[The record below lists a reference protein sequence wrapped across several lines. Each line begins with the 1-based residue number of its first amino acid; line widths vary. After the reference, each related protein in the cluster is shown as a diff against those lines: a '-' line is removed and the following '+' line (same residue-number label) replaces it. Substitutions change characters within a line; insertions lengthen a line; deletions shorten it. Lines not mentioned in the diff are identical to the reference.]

1 MEVCLTLVEHGQHLT
16 RKLLAAFAALGEYL
30 GQGNAD
36 AALCAVLSDELH
48 LLGGIGREGVDGDN
62 DRHAELLHV
71 VQMGVEVADAALERA
86 HVGGVQ
92 LGLGYAAVVLERA
105 DGRDEHDAVRRDAG
119 LAALD
124 VHELLCAEVRAEAGL
139 GDGDVSELHGET
151 GRLNA
156 VAAVRDVR
164 ERAAVHER
172 RGALERLN
180 EVRLDGVAHQRGH
193 RALSVQVARIDRLAG
208 KGVRDENVAEAL
220 LEVVEILRQTQDG
233 HDLGRNR
240 DHEVIL
246 ARHTVY
252 LAAQTDRDVAQRA
265 VVHIHDTGENDA
277 ARIDAEHIALLHVV
291 VEHGAEQIVRR
302 GDRVHVA
309 GEVQIDVLHR
319 NDLRVAAACRA
330 ALDAEY
336 RAERRLA
343 QRDHGL
349 FAHFCER
356 LAQTDGRG
364 GLALAGRSRVNG
376 GDENELAVRLVC
388 GLFPY
393 VCGQLGLV
401 PAVQLKI
408 LGVQTGCRCYLGD
421 RAHLA
426 ALCDFDVG

>member
-1 MEVCLTLVEHGQHLT
+1 MP
-16 RKLLAAFAALGEYL
+16 RSSA
-30 GQGNAD
+30 
-36 AALCAVLSDELH
+36 
-48 LLGGIGREGVDGDN
+48 
-62 DRHAELLHV
+62 
-71 VQMGVEVADAALERA
+71 A

-124 VHELLCAEVRAEAGL
+124 VHELLCAEIRAEAGL

-193 RALSVQVARIDRLAG
+193 RALSVQVARIDWLAG

-220 LEVVEILRQTQDG
+220 LQVVEILRQTQDG
-233 HDLGRNR
+233 HDLGRDR

-246 ARHTVY
+246 ARHAVY

-277 ARIDAEHIALLHVV
+277 ARIDA
-291 VEHGAEQIVRR
+291 
-302 GDRVHVA
+302 
-309 GEVQIDVLHR
+309 
-319 NDLRVAAACRA
+319 
-330 ALDAEY
+330 
-336 RAERRLA
+336 
-343 QRDHGL
+343 
-349 FAHFCER
+349 
-356 LAQTDGRG
+356 
-364 GLALAGRSRVNG
+364 
-376 GDENELAVRLVC
+376 
-388 GLFPY
+388 
-393 VCGQLGLV
+393 
-401 PAVQLKI
+401 
-408 LGVQTGCRCYLGD
+408 
-421 RAHLA
+421 
-426 ALCDFDVG
+426 